1 MIDKIRKI
9 IEEITIEF
17 IREFL
22 NSPYNFTCERDIH
35 GQFYHRILSHKAGSL
50 LNRPFPLLHLEYPH
64 DTVLKDNSSTL
75 IGSSGDYNKDI
86 KKIFAIEFEFN
97 DTGDKAKDHFARD
110 VNKLADCEGAYTF
123 LFIFMRDKTFSDK
136 KDKFKPKYFEKLIE
150 KVEPFSPSK
159 FPDKIYYINAQTKL
173 MRNTIAARYNGIEVF
188 TQDSREIEILQGK
201 TVKLIDFL

>member
-1 MIDKIRKI
+1 MESLNGAAFHSIHNGVLAEDTWV
-9 IEEITIEF
+9 EI
-17 IREFL
+17 
-22 NSPYNFTCERDIH
+22 
-35 GQFYHRILSHKAGSL
+35 A
-50 LNRPFPLLHLEYPH
+50 
-64 DTVLKDNSSTL
+64 
-75 IGSSGDYNKDI
+75 IGSTESVTKAKLTTRSPINTEVW
-86 KKIFAIEFEFN
+86 EFEFN

-188 TQDSREIEILQGK
+188 TQDSKEIEILQQITIILSLDVLRVLPSSYPEYRHGAHK
-201 TVKLIDFL
+201 TSRKE